1 MMQRFLNKSV
11 VVTGSTYGIGFAIA
25 ERFAMEGAKVVISSR
40 KESHVQEATQ
50 KLRNKGYEVKGA
62 NPVPCEIL
70 DSPESAWDKTFE
82 INVKA
87 PFLLTKEALPLLKKS
102 QAGRI
107 IYMNTGTV
115 YFHLDYLGAYISSK
129 MALLGLMKMSSRQ
142 LAKHA
147 AMQRFHNKSVVV
159 TGSTNGIGFAIAE
172 RFAKEGAKVV
182 ISSRKENHV
191 QEATQKLRNKGYEVK
206 GVVCHVSKAD
216 ERKNLIEQAQEYG
229 GIDILVMN
237 AGANPVPCEILDSPE
252 SAWDK
257 TFEVNVKAP
266 FLLTKEALPLLKK
279 SQAGRI
285 IYMNTGTVYFHLDYL
300 GAYISSK
307 MALLGL
313 MKMSSRQLAKHGI
326 TPPCNVFT
334 TNQWLLLVLQTE
346 LVLRLLNGSLKK
358 EQRYAGRTGTGF
370 CGESTS
376 ETMLI
381 ICDYIERTQ
390 VVISSRK
397 ENHVQEA
404 TQKLRNKGYEVKGVV
419 CHVSKADERKN
430 LIEQAQEYGGIDILV
445 MNAGANPVP
454 CEILDS
460 PESAWDKTFE
470 VNVKAPFLL
479 TKEALP
485 LLKKSQ
491 AGRIIYMNT
500 GTIYYHLDYLGAYI
514 SSKMALLGLMK
525 MSSRQLAK
533 HGITVNSVA
542 PGPVLTA
549 FGEIFR
555 DKEDE
560 VDILCPM
567 KRFGTPEE
575 VANIV
580 AFLASEESSYITGEN
595 VVVNGGIPSRL

>member
-313 MKMSSRQLAKHGI
+313 MKMSSRQLAKHAAMQRFHNKSVVVTGSTNGI
-326 TPPCNVFT
+326 GFAIA
-334 TNQWLLLVLQTE
+334 E
-346 LVLRLLNGSLKK
+346 RFAK
-358 EQRYAGRTGTGF
+358 EGAK
-370 CGESTS
+370 
-376 ETMLI
+376 
-381 ICDYIERTQ
+381 